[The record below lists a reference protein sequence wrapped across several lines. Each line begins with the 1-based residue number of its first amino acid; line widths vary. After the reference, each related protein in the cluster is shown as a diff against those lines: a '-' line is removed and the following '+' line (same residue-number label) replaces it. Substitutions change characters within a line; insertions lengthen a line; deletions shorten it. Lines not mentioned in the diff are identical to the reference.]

1 MTNFSITAFDDE
13 GTPIMTAYTTYFSD
27 AVTIAAQFANS
38 DIVDFHTGEVLRVY
52 KDNEIEYAI

>member
-1 MTNFSITAFDDE
+1 MTNFSITASDYE
-13 GTPIMTAYTTYFSD
+13 GTPIMTAYTVYFSD